1 MPTTT
6 FEDLILAFDAF
17 TFAPLPSPTI
27 LTFDFLFLYSSILLN
42 MGKIFSDLHIGE
54 FKNLSTTITKENE
67 LRNTELRN
75 INNLNNT

>member
-1 MPTTT
+1 
-6 FEDLILAFDAF
+6 
-17 TFAPLPSPTI
+17 
-27 LTFDFLFLYSSILLN
+27 
-42 MGKIFSDLHIGE
+42 MGKRFFSDLHIGE